1 MIAPPGQS
9 VDDALISE
17 EPEFVLR
24 WTVEEFHHL
33 AQANILDP
41 DKRTELIA
49 GQILLMAAKG
59 TPHVIALALLA
70 DLLKTQLGT
79 QALVRTQDP
88 VQLDDYSEPETD
100 LATVRGGLPDYLE
113 HHLQPTDILFI
124 AEVADSTLKQDC
136 EVKDKVY
143 AQAGIPDY
151 WVLDVKKRKLHIY
164 REPTPRGYACHF
176 VCSEPSEVALFAF
189 PEITIQLSAILPPK
203 S

>member
-1 MIAPPGQS
+1 MIAPAGHS
-9 VDDALISE
+9 AVDALITE

-24 WTVEEFHHL
+24 WTVKEFHHL

-70 DLLKTQLGT
+70 DLLKTLLGL

-88 VQLDDYSEPETD
+88 VQLDDYSEPEPD
-100 LATVRGGLPDYLE
+100 LAIVRGGLLDYLE
-113 HHLQPTDILFI
+113 HHPQPSDVLFI
-124 AEVADSTLKQDC
+124 AEVADSTLKRDC

-164 REPTPRGYACHF
+164 REPTPSGYAYHL
-176 VCSEPSEVALFAF
+176 VCSEPSEVALLAF
-189 PEITIQLSAILPPK
+189 PEITVQLSDILPPK